1 MYLCLFESADA
12 DHLAPLTD
20 LRGVAE
26 MRSARYTLGEALAS
40 AFVHDELVL
49 HTRDAVAPVVA
60 ERHPQAP
67 VNALPRDAGVL
78 FVSAH
83 ALPRASWVT
92 EVAGAVGDAAPRTF
106 TDGNALIA
114 AWQPDPTALAADVLA
129 PNALPTGPFGDAPTT
144 ELGTVPRITRLWHL
158 MDHLPDALN
167 RQLPNNGAA
176 PGAGTVHPSAIVQAP
191 ERVHLAPSA
200 EVCAG
205 AILNAE
211 DGPIFVDAEATIYEQ
226 AVVRGP
232 VYIGP
237 KSQIKTAANIAG
249 SAFGTY
255 SKVGGEVHDCII
267 QSYSN
272 KGHMGFLGHSILGQW
287 CNLGADT
294 NTSNLKND
302 YGSVSLRDPAEEA
315 FADTGRQFMG
325 LVMGDHAKCGINTMF
340 NTGTVIGTS
349 CNVYGGGFPP
359 RWLPAFS
366 WGSPEAG
373 FTDYRLD
380 KALEVAER
388 VMARRNQPLTDAQ
401 RALLTHQFQ
410 ATAAQRAAQH
420 PDG

>member
-1 MYLCLFESADA
+1 
-12 DHLAPLTD
+12 
-20 LRGVAE
+20 
-26 MRSARYTLGEALAS
+26 MRTARHTLGEALCR
-40 AFVHDELVL
+40 AFPHEDLVL
-49 HTRDAVAPVVA
+49 HTRSAVASVVA
-60 ERHPQAP
+60 ERHPDAL
-67 VNALPRDAGVL
+67 VNTLPHDAGVL

-83 ALPRASWVT
+83 ALPRASWVA

-106 TDGNALIA
+106 TDGDTLIA
-114 AWQPDPTALAADVLA
+114 AWQPDPA
-129 PNALPTGPFGDAPTT
+129 ALPADLLEPDALPAAPFGDVPTT
-144 ELGTVPRITRLWHL
+144 DLGTVPRITRLWHL
-158 MDHLPDALN
+158 MDHLHDELD
-167 RQLPNNGAA
+167 RQLPNNGAESDT
-176 PGAGTVHPSAIVQAP
+176 GTVHPSAIVQAP

-200 EVCAG
+200 EVRAG

-211 DGPIFVDAEATIYEQ
+211 GGPIYVDAEATIYEQ

-237 KSQIKTAANIAG
+237 KSQIKTAANIGG

-302 YGSVSLRDPAEEA
+302 YGPVSLHDASSQT
-315 FADTGRQFMG
+315 FVDTGRQFMG

-366 WGSPEAG
+366 WGSPDGG

-388 VMARRNQPLTDAQ
+388 VMARRDQPLTDAQ

-410 ATAAQRAAQH
+410 LTAPQRVAQH
-420 PDG
+420 PGG

>member
-12 DHLAPLTD
+12 AHLAPLVD

-26 MRSARYTLGEALAS
+26 VRGARYTLGEALAS
-40 AFVHDELVL
+40 AFAHDGLVL

-60 ERHPQAP
+60 ERHPHAT

-83 ALPRASWVT
+83 ALPHPSWVNA
-92 EVAGAVGDAAPRTF
+92 VAGTVGSTEARTF
-106 TDGNALIA
+106 MHGDTFIA
-114 AWQPDPTALAADVLA
+114 AWC
-129 PNALPTGPFGDAPTT
+129 PNPSALPADLLASDALPLSPFGDIPTT
-144 ELGTVPRITRLWHL
+144 DLGTVPCITRLWHL
-158 MDHLPDALN
+158 MDHLHDALA
-167 RQLPNNGAA
+167 RQLPDT
-176 PGAGTVHPSAIVQAP
+176 PSQDAGSVHPSAIVQAP
-191 ERVHLAPSA
+191 ERVHVAPSA
-200 EVCAG
+200 EICAG
-205 AILNAE
+205 AILDAS
-211 DGPIFVDAEATIYEQ
+211 DGPIYVDAEATIYEQ

-237 KSQIKTAANIAG
+237 KSQIKTGANIAA

-302 YGSVSLRDPAEEA
+302 YGSVSLHDSAAGA
-315 FADTGRQFMG
+315 FVDTGRQFMG
-325 LVMGDHAKCGINTMF
+325 LVMGDHSKCGINTMF

-366 WGSPEAG
+366 WGSPEQG

-388 VMARRNQPLTDAQ
+388 VMARRSQPLTDAQ
-401 RALLTHQFQ
+401 RALLTHRFQ
-410 ATAAQRAAQH
+410 ETAPQRSALH

>member
-12 DHLAPLTD
+12 PHLSPLVD

-26 MRSARYTLGEALAS
+26 LRSARYTLGEALAA
-40 AFVHDELVL
+40 AFPHESLVL
-49 HTRDAVAPVVA
+49 HTRSAVAPVVA
-60 ERHPQAP
+60 ERHPDAL
-67 VNALPRDAGVL
+67 VNGLPRDAGVL

-83 ALPRASWVT
+83 ALPSDSWV
-92 EVAGAVGDAAPRTF
+92 GAVHGAIGSASARTF
-106 TDGNALIA
+106 TDGEALVA
-114 AWQPDPTALAADVLA
+114 AWCPNPSSLPANLLA
-129 PNALPTGPFGDAPTT
+129 PDAFPAEPFGDAPCSDV
-144 ELGTVPRITRLWHL
+144 GPVPQITRLWHL
-158 MDHLPDALN
+158 MDTLRDALA
-167 RQLPNNGAA
+167 RQLPDTPSAQT
-176 PGAGTVHPSAIVQAP
+176 GTVHDAAVVQAP
-191 ERVHLAPSA
+191 ERVHLAPDA
-200 EVCAG
+200 TVRAG

-211 DGPIFVDAEATIYEQ
+211 DGPIYVGSGATIYEQ

-237 KSQIKTAANIAG
+237 QSQIKTAANIEG

-272 KGHMGFLGHSILGQW
+272 KGHMGFLGHSLLGQW

-302 YGSVSLRDPAEEA
+302 YGTVSLRDPEAEA
-315 FADTGRQFMG
+315 MVDTGRQFMG

-340 NTGTVIGTS
+340 NTGTVVGTS

-366 WGSPEAG
+366 WGSPDGG

-380 KALEVAER
+380 KALEVAAR
-388 VMARRNQPLTDAQ
+388 VMARRNQPLTNAQ
-401 RALLTHQFQ
+401 RALLTDRFQ
-410 ATAAQRAAQH
+410 ATASQRAATH

>member
-12 DHLAPLTD
+12 AHLAPLTD

-26 MRSARYTLGEALAS
+26 VRSARYTLGQALS
-40 AFVHDELVL
+40 AAFSHDALVL

-60 ERHPQAP
+60 ERHPRAT

-83 ALPRASWVT
+83 ALPHPSWFR
-92 EVAGAVGDAAPRTF
+92 EVAGAVGDAKARTF
-106 TDGNALIA
+106 TDGEALVA
-114 AWQPDPTALAADVLA
+114 AWCPDPA
-129 PNALPTGPFGDAPTT
+129 ALPADLLASDALPKAPFGDAPTT
-144 ELGTVPRITRLWHL
+144 DLGTVPHITRLWHL
-158 MDHLPDALN
+158 MDHLHDALT
-167 RQLPNNGAA
+167 RQLPEASPDDTGS
-176 PGAGTVHPSAIVQAP
+176 VHPSAIIQGT
-191 ERVHLAPSA
+191 ERVHVAPSA
-200 EVCAG
+200 EVHAG

-211 DGPIFVDAEATIYEQ
+211 DGPIYVDAEATIYEQ

-237 KSQIKTAANIAG
+237 RSQIKTAANIAA

-302 YGSVSLRDPAEEA
+302 YGSVSLRDPVEGA
-315 FADTGRQFMG
+315 FVDTERQFMG
-325 LVMGDHAKCGINTMF
+325 LVMGDHSKCGINTMF
-340 NTGTVIGTS
+340 NTGTVVGTS

-366 WGSPEAG
+366 WGSPEQG

-388 VMARRNQPLTDAQ
+388 VMTRRNQPLTDAQ
-401 RALLTHQFQ
+401 RSLLTHRFQ
-410 ATAAQRAAQH
+410 ATASQRAAMH